1 MSNKNAFA
9 QKMRME
15 RKIWLDIQRRFTI
28 QQCIDVAEI
37 TLNEHFGW
45 GKKRL
50 TDFEEKFRAEMGEYI
65 LMALQD
71 DQNDKGI
78 NYTKGKLDNR
88 LRKIFRDEGIRFEG
102 RYPKEIK

>member
-1 MSNKNAFA
+1 MSSKNAFA
-9 QKMRME
+9 QKMRAE

-37 TLNEHFGW
+37 TLNETFGF
-45 GKKRL
+45 GAKRCRR
-50 TDFEEKFRAEMGEYI
+50 FEDAFREAMGEFI

-71 DQNDKGI
+71 DAEDKGI
-78 NYTKGKLDNR
+78 NFTKGKLDQK
-88 LRKIFRDEGIRFEG
+88 LRKIFRDEGIWFED